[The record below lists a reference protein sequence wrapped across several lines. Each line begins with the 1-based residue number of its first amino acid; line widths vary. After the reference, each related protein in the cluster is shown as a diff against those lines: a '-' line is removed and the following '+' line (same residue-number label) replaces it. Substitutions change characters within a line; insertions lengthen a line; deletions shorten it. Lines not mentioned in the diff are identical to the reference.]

1 MHPQRIGKE
10 RPSHPPMVT
19 GSRTC
24 ARPRAAIGLRKRLCY
39 SPPAKRTGSP
49 EIRRLKTSSRRA
61 KARRDPTDRGESP
74 ASKRPRTRSR
84 LTITDIAR
92 LAGVSK
98 KTVSRVINQAPYV
111 QADTRARIEAII
123 AEHGYQPDPQARGLA
138 FRRSFLVG
146 MIHDNPNPQYVENIQ
161 LGILDAL
168 AGRGYELVI
177 RPCDRRSPT
186 FLDDMRGFVERLRL
200 FGVVLTPS
208 VSEDD
213 RLAKLLESADCP
225 YVRIACATVDKSS
238 RMVLTHDARGAA
250 AAARRLAELGHRRIA
265 YLSGPPLFRSSH
277 ERRAGFIAGLAEYGL
292 ELAPDLAVLGAY
304 TYESGLARGREL
316 LARSDRPT
324 AIFAGNDEMATG
336 VYSAAHE
343 LGIRIPED
351 LSVIGFDDAPI
362 ATRIWPAMTSVRL
375 PVREM
380 GRTAAE
386 GLFAASKTAGKA
398 P

>member
-1 MHPQRIGKE
+1 M
-10 RPSHPPMVT
+10 S
-19 GSRTC
+19 SRV
-24 ARPRAAIGLRKRLCY
+24 
-39 SPPAKRTGSP
+39 
-49 EIRRLKTSSRRA
+49 KTSSHPKSDA
-61 KARRDPTDRGESP
+61 KKSARGEEQHTS
-74 ASKRPRTRSR
+74 RSTSRAR

-98 KTVSRVINQAPYV
+98 KTVSRVINEAPYV
-111 QADTRARIEAII
+111 NKKTRARVEAII
-123 AEHGYQPDPQARGLA
+123 AERGYQPDPQARGLA

-146 MIHDNPNPQYVENIQ
+146 LIHDNPNSQYVENVH

-168 AGRGYELVI
+168 ASRGYELVI

-225 YVRIACATVDKSS
+225 YVRISCAAVDTPA
-238 RMVLTHDARGAA
+238 RLVLTHDWHGAA

-265 YLSGPPLFRSSH
+265 YISGPPLFRSSH
-277 ERRAGFIAGLAEYGL
+277 ERREGFIAGLAEYGL
-292 ELAPDLAVLGAY
+292 ELAPELTVLGAY

-316 LARSDRPT
+316 LGRSDRPT
-324 AIFAGNDEMATG
+324 AIFAGNDEMASG
-336 VYSAAHE
+336 VYGAVHE
-343 LGIRIPED
+343 LGIRIPDD
-351 LSVIGFDDAPI
+351 LSLIGFDDAPI
-362 ATRIWPAMTSVRL
+362 ATRMWPAMTSVRL

-380 GRTAAE
+380 GKAAAE
-386 GLFAASKTAGKA
+386 KLFAQPKDATNAPAAEFTPALIERQSTAPPPGT
-398 P
+398 PSRRS

>member
-1 MHPQRIGKE
+1 M
-10 RPSHPPMVT
+10 S
-19 GSRTC
+19 SRV
-24 ARPRAAIGLRKRLCY
+24 
-39 SPPAKRTGSP
+39 
-49 EIRRLKTSSRRA
+49 KTSSHP
-61 KARRDPTDRGESP
+61 KSDARKSARGEEQHP
-74 ASKRPRTRSR
+74 GRPTSRAR

-98 KTVSRVINQAPYV
+98 KTVSRVINEAPYV
-111 QADTRARIEAII
+111 NKKTRARVEAII

-146 MIHDNPNPQYVENIQ
+146 LIHDNPNSQYVENVH

-168 AGRGYELVI
+168 ASRGYELVI

-225 YVRIACATVDKSS
+225 YVRISCAAVDTPA
-238 RMVLTHDARGAA
+238 RLVLTHDWHGAA

-265 YLSGPPLFRSSH
+265 YISGPPLFRSSH
-277 ERRAGFIAGLAEYGL
+277 ERREGFIAGLAEYGL
-292 ELAPDLAVLGAY
+292 ELAPELTVLGAY

-316 LARSDRPT
+316 LGRSDRPT
-324 AIFAGNDEMATG
+324 AIFAGNDEMASG
-336 VYSAAHE
+336 VYGAVHE
-343 LGIRIPED
+343 LGIRIPDD
-351 LSVIGFDDAPI
+351 LSLIGFDDAPI
-362 ATRIWPAMTSVRL
+362 ATRMWPAMTSVRL

-380 GRTAAE
+380 GKAAAE
-386 GLFAASKTAGKA
+386 KLFAQPKEATNAPAAEFTPALIERQSTA
-398 P
+398 PPPSTPPRRS

>member
-1 MHPQRIGKE
+1 M
-10 RPSHPPMVT
+10 
-19 GSRTC
+19 
-24 ARPRAAIGLRKRLCY
+24 
-39 SPPAKRTGSP
+39 
-49 EIRRLKTSSRRA
+49 KTSSRRA
-61 KARRDPTDRGESP
+61 KARRKHNDPSGP
-74 ASKRPRTRSR
+74 PPPKRARARSR

-111 QADTRARIEAII
+111 QAETRARIEAII

-146 MIHDNPNPQYVENIQ
+146 LIHDNPNPQYVENIQ

-177 RPCDRRSPT
+177 RPCDRRGPS
-186 FLDDMRGFVERLRL
+186 FLEDMRGFVERLRL
-200 FGVVLTPS
+200 FGVVLIPS

-225 YVRIACATVDKSS
+225 YVRIACASVDKPP
-238 RMVLTHDARGAA
+238 RVVLTHDARGAA
-250 AAARRLAELGHRRIA
+250 AAARRLAQLGHRRIA

-277 ERRAGFIAGLAEYGL
+277 ERGAGFISGLTEYGL

-304 TYESGLARGREL
+304 TYESGLARAREL
-316 LARSDRPT
+316 LARTDRPT
-324 AIFAGNDEMATG
+324 AIFAGNDEMASG

-386 GLFAASKTAGKA
+386 GLFALPKAASKAPVAEFTPSLIERDSTA
-398 P
+398 PPPRTPTSRD

>member
-1 MHPQRIGKE
+1 M
-10 RPSHPPMVT
+10 S
-19 GSRTC
+19 SRV
-24 ARPRAAIGLRKRLCY
+24 
-39 SPPAKRTGSP
+39 
-49 EIRRLKTSSRRA
+49 KTSSHP
-61 KARRDPTDRGESP
+61 KSDARKPARGEEQ
-74 ASKRPRTRSR
+74 RTSRSTSRAR

-98 KTVSRVINQAPYV
+98 KTVSRVINEAPYV
-111 QADTRARIEAII
+111 NKKTRARVEAVI

-146 MIHDNPNPQYVENIQ
+146 LIHDNPNSQYVENVH

-168 AGRGYELVI
+168 ASRGYELVI

-225 YVRIACATVDKSS
+225 YVRISCAAVDTPA
-238 RMVLTHDARGAA
+238 RLVLTHDWHGAA

-265 YLSGPPLFRSSH
+265 YISGPPLFRSSH
-277 ERRAGFIAGLAEYGL
+277 ERREGFIAGLAEYGL
-292 ELAPDLAVLGAY
+292 ELAPGLTVLGAY

-316 LARSDRPT
+316 LGRSDRPT
-324 AIFAGNDEMATG
+324 AIFAGNDEMASG
-336 VYSAAHE
+336 VYGAAHE
-343 LGIRIPED
+343 LGIRIPDD
-351 LSVIGFDDAPI
+351 LSLIGFDDAPI
-362 ATRIWPAMTSVRL
+362 ATRMWPAMTSVRL

-380 GRTAAE
+380 GKAAAE
-386 GLFAASKTAGKA
+386 KLFAQPKEATNAPAAEFTPALIERQSTAPPPGT
-398 P
+398 PPRRS

>member
-1 MHPQRIGKE
+1 M
-10 RPSHPPMVT
+10 S
-19 GSRTC
+19 SRV
-24 ARPRAAIGLRKRLCY
+24 
-39 SPPAKRTGSP
+39 
-49 EIRRLKTSSRRA
+49 KTSSHP
-61 KARRDPTDRGESP
+61 KSDARKSVRGEE
-74 ASKRPRTRSR
+74 RPTSRSTSRAR

-98 KTVSRVINQAPYV
+98 KTVSRVINEAPYV
-111 QADTRARIEAII
+111 NKKTRARVEAII

-146 MIHDNPNPQYVENIQ
+146 LIHDNPNSQYVENVH

-168 AGRGYELVI
+168 ASRGYELVI

-225 YVRIACATVDKSS
+225 YVRISCAAVDTPA
-238 RMVLTHDARGAA
+238 RLVLTHDWHGAA

-265 YLSGPPLFRSSH
+265 YISGPPLFRSSH
-277 ERRAGFIAGLAEYGL
+277 ERREGFIAGLAEYGL
-292 ELAPDLAVLGAY
+292 ELAPGLTVLGAY

-316 LARSDRPT
+316 LGRSDRPT
-324 AIFAGNDEMATG
+324 AIFAGNDEMASG
-336 VYSAAHE
+336 VYGAAHE
-343 LGIRIPED
+343 LGIRIPDD
-351 LSVIGFDDAPI
+351 LSLIGFDDAPI
-362 ATRIWPAMTSVRL
+362 ATRMWPAMTSVRL

-380 GRTAAE
+380 GKAAAE
-386 GLFAASKTAGKA
+386 KLFAPTKEAANAPAAEFTPALIERQSTAPPPGA
-398 P
+398 PPRRS

>member
-1 MHPQRIGKE
+1 
-10 RPSHPPMVT
+10 
-19 GSRTC
+19 
-24 ARPRAAIGLRKRLCY
+24 
-39 SPPAKRTGSP
+39 
-49 EIRRLKTSSRRA
+49 
-61 KARRDPTDRGESP
+61 
-74 ASKRPRTRSR
+74 
-84 LTITDIAR
+84 
-92 LAGVSK
+92 
-98 KTVSRVINQAPYV
+98 
-111 QADTRARIEAII
+111 
-123 AEHGYQPDPQARGLA
+123 
-138 FRRSFLVG
+138 
-146 MIHDNPNPQYVENIQ
+146 
-161 LGILDAL
+161 
-168 AGRGYELVI
+168 
-177 RPCDRRSPT
+177 
-186 FLDDMRGFVERLRL
+186 
-200 FGVVLTPS
+200 

-225 YVRIACATVDKSS
+225 YVRIACASVDKPT

-265 YLSGPPLFRSSH
+265 YLSGPPLFRSAH

-292 ELAPDLAVLGAY
+292 ELAPELAVLGAY

-316 LARSDRPT
+316 LARADRPT
-324 AIFAGNDEMATG
+324 AVFAGNDEMASG

-386 GLFAASKTAGKA
+386 GLFAGPKAAAKAAVAEFTPSLIERDSTAPPPRA
-398 P
+398 RPQRS

>member
-1 MHPQRIGKE
+1 MSSRVKTT
-10 RPSHPPMVT
+10 SHPKSDAKKT
-19 GSRTC
+19 
-24 ARPRAAIGLRKRLCY
+24 ARAA
-39 SPPAKRTGSP
+39 
-49 EIRRLKTSSRRA
+49 EQHTSRSTSRA
-61 KARRDPTDRGESP
+61 
-74 ASKRPRTRSR
+74 R

-98 KTVSRVINQAPYV
+98 KTVSRVINEAPYV
-111 QADTRARIEAII
+111 NKKTRARVEAII

-146 MIHDNPNPQYVENIQ
+146 LIHDNPNSQYVENVH

-168 AGRGYELVI
+168 ASRGYELVI

-225 YVRIACATVDKSS
+225 YVRISCAAVDTPA
-238 RMVLTHDARGAA
+238 RLVLTHDWHGAA

-265 YLSGPPLFRSSH
+265 YISGPPLFRSSH
-277 ERRAGFIAGLAEYGL
+277 ERREGFIAGLAEYGL
-292 ELAPDLAVLGAY
+292 ELAPELTVLGAY

-316 LARSDRPT
+316 LGRSDRPT
-324 AIFAGNDEMATG
+324 AIFAGNDEMASG
-336 VYSAAHE
+336 VYGAVHE
-343 LGIRIPED
+343 LGIRIPDD
-351 LSVIGFDDAPI
+351 LSLIGFDDAPI
-362 ATRIWPAMTSVRL
+362 ATRMWPAMTSVRL

-380 GRTAAE
+380 GKAAAE
-386 GLFAASKTAGKA
+386 KLFAQPKEATNAPAAEFTPTLIERQSTAPPPGT
-398 P
+398 PPRRS

>member
-1 MHPQRIGKE
+1 M
-10 RPSHPPMVT
+10 S
-19 GSRTC
+19 SRF
-24 ARPRAAIGLRKRLCY
+24 
-39 SPPAKRTGSP
+39 
-49 EIRRLKTSSRRA
+49 KTSSHPVSD
-61 KARRDPTDRGESP
+61 ARKSVREESP
-74 ASKRPRTRSR
+74 GANDSTSRAR
-84 LTITDIAR
+84 LTITDIAT

-111 QADTRARIEAII
+111 NKKTRARVEAII

-146 MIHDNPNPQYVENIQ
+146 LIHDNPNTQYVENIH

-168 AGRGYELVI
+168 ADRGYELVI

-186 FLDDMRGFVERLRL
+186 FLQDMRAFVERLRL

-225 YVRIACATVDKSS
+225 YVRIACAALDKPP

-265 YLSGPPLFRSSH
+265 YISGPPLFRSAH
-277 ERRAGFIAGLAEYGL
+277 ERGEGFISGLAEYGL
-292 ELAPDLAVLGAY
+292 ELAPELTVPGAY

-316 LARSDRPT
+316 LGRPDRPT
-324 AIFAGNDEMATG
+324 AIFAGNDEMASG
-336 VYSAAHE
+336 VYGAAHE
-343 LGIRIPED
+343 LGIRIPDD
-351 LSVIGFDDAPI
+351 LSIIGFDDAPI
-362 ATRIWPAMTSVRL
+362 ATRMWPAMTSVRL

-380 GRTAAE
+380 GKVAAE
-386 GLFAASKTAGKA
+386 QLFAKSKESAKA
-398 P
+398 PAAEFTPSLIERQSTAPPPSAPPRRS

>member
-1 MHPQRIGKE
+1 M
-10 RPSHPPMVT
+10 
-19 GSRTC
+19 
-24 ARPRAAIGLRKRLCY
+24 
-39 SPPAKRTGSP
+39 
-49 EIRRLKTSSRRA
+49 SSR
-61 KARRDPTDRGESP
+61 P
-74 ASKRPRTRSR
+74 ASSLRRRRIVNDPARDEALPEPPVASR
-84 LTITDIAR
+84 ALLTITDIAH

-98 KTVSRVINQAPYV
+98 KTVSRVINQEPYV
-111 QADTRARIEAII
+111 NKKTRARVEAII

-146 MIHDNPNPQYVENIQ
+146 LIHDNPNSQYVENVH

-200 FGVVLTPS
+200 FGVVLSPS

-225 YVRIACATVDKSS
+225 YVRIACATLDKPT
-238 RMVLTHDARGAA
+238 RLVLTHDAHGAA
-250 AAARRLAELGHRRIA
+250 AAARRLAQLGHRRIA
-265 YLSGPPLFRSSH
+265 YISGPPLFRSAH

-292 ELAPDLAVLGAY
+292 ELAPELTVPGAY

-316 LARSDRPT
+316 LARPDRPT
-324 AIFAGNDEMATG
+324 AIFAGNDEMASG
-336 VYSAAHE
+336 VYGAAHE
-343 LGIRIPED
+343 LGIRIPDD
-351 LSVIGFDDAPI
+351 LSIIGFDDAPI
-362 ATRIWPAMTSVRL
+362 ATRMWPAMTSVRL

-380 GRTAAE
+380 GRAAAE
-386 GLFAASKTAGKA
+386 KLFVKAKEAAKA
-398 P
+398 PTSEFTPALIERQSTAPPAAAPPRRT